1 MHSMYYFQTI
11 SFAGIGG
18 VCHATVL
25 LFTYHSFYQAHVH
38 SQTHIKL
45 KGKQQ
50 PTRRKIRERA
60 FTSFAD

>member
-1 MHSMYYFQTI
+1 MHSMYYFQTWLRLPCNGLI
-11 SFAGIGG
+11 IHLSLILLSTCSF
-18 VCHATVL
+18 TN
-25 LFTYHSFYQAHVH
+25 S
-38 SQTHIKL
+38 HIKL